1 MRLPRCAL
9 LMLVLLVLCL
19 PSWSQS
25 TTPVTVQD
33 HGGFVRITSGAAE
46 SANTGYGRLDS
57 QDGNSAPAGLAI
69 FAFRQNGVLVT
80 EAAVPASALIEG
92 GRIYAEIQEAARTGK
107 TMSELVESALRLSLG
122 KRAQSRRDLPE
133 LPTFDSGGALVDV
146 SDRDALYGASYR

>member
-33 HGGFVRITSGAAE
+33 HGGFVRITSGTAE

-57 QDGNSAPAGLAI
+57 QDGNSVPAGLAI